1 MQFYLDARELSQ
13 ENLKRILNLDFF
25 DVIVANERAIF
36 PENTQSTILRISET
50 NDVLNQ
56 DDKIIGRV
64 LTINT
69 PEDMKASLQNPED
82 NDNEILIVET
92 GDWHII
98 PLENLIAKYDTS
110 PVQIITSARTPEEVK
125 LLGAILEKGVD
136 GCLLVPSEQYSVEV
150 LINSVVKK
158 NKVFD
163 LEELTIS
170 SIKKI
175 GLGDRVCVDTCSIL
189 HSGEGLLVGST
200 AAVFI
205 LIEAEV
211 LETGFVN
218 ARPFRVNAG
227 VVASYVLV
235 EDKTQYLSE
244 FQAGSDVMIVN

>member
-1 MQFYLDARELSQ
+1 
-13 ENLKRILNLDFF
+13 
-25 DVIVANERAIF
+25 
-36 PENTQSTILRISET
+36 
-50 NDVLNQ
+50 
-56 DDKIIGRV
+56 
-64 LTINT
+64 
-69 PEDMKASLQNPED
+69 
-82 NDNEILIVET
+82 
-92 GDWHII
+92 
-98 PLENLIAKYDTS
+98 
-110 PVQIITSARTPEEVK
+110 SARTPEEVK

-150 LINSVVKK
+150 LINSIVKK

-163 LEELTIS
+163 LEELSIS

-244 FQAGSDVMIVN
+244 FKAGSDVMIVDRNGNTRPETVARIKIERRPLVLIQLKYNDRDYPIILQDAETVRLISPTGSIPVTEVKPGDTVLGKSSKAARHFGMEVEEFLEER